1 MSRKREKKLKK
12 QAEREA
18 KMQEKIRGG
27 KITRVQY
34 EQRDRKSSIAN
45 KVSAIKTVKQ
55 EMQER
60 QETVENT
67 IVVYRKMLPTL
78 LEHMDKINDPRQS
91 GKVKYKIRVLMVY
104 GILIFVYRAAS
115 RREAN
120 REITRPIF
128 KRNLMMMFPELED
141 MPHAD
146 TLFRLLEK
154 IEVNKIEEAMV
165 ELLKELIRKKK
176 FRNYLV
182 NKRYLIAID
191 GTQKLYRG
199 YKWADECLERH
210 VSSKKIPQYY
220 AYVLEAVLVL
230 DNGMV
235 LPVMS
240 EILRN
245 KEYRDIT
252 EKQDCERRAFYRL
265 AKRIKS
271 SFPKLKVSV
280 VMDGFYACG
289 PVVRVCRENN
299 WDYMLVLKEDGL
311 KSVWHEATGLMRLA
325 PENSTMYQWDDR
337 K

>member
-1 MSRKREKKLKK
+1 MSKKKEKKLKK

-18 KMQEKIRGG
+18 KRNERIAKGEIRYVKYGEKEN
-27 KITRVQY
+27 KP
-34 EQRDRKSSIAN
+34 SIAN
-45 KVSAIKTVKQ
+45 RVSSMETVDD
-55 EMQER
+55 EMEER
-60 QETVENT
+60 QDAAEKSMA
-67 IVVYRKMLPTL
+67 IYRKMLPAL
-78 LEHMDKINDPRQS
+78 LKHMDKIKDPRQAR
-91 GKVKYKIRVLMVY
+91 KVKYKTRVLMVY
-104 GILIFVYRAAS
+104 GILMFVYRAAS

-120 REITRPIF
+120 REITRPVF
-128 KRNLMMMFPELED
+128 KKNLMMMFPELEE

-154 IEVNKIEEAMV
+154 VEVEKIEEAMV

-230 DNGMV
+230 DNGMI

-240 EILRN
+240 EISR
-245 KEYRDIT
+245 KF
-252 EKQDCERRAFYRL
+252 A
-265 AKRIKS
+265 S
-271 SFPKLKVSV
+271 
-280 VMDGFYACG
+280 
-289 PVVRVCRENN
+289 
-299 WDYMLVLKEDGL
+299 
-311 KSVWHEATGLMRLA
+311 LM
-325 PENSTMYQWDDR
+325 TF
-337 K
+337 